1 MLYLISR
8 KKKTKEKVYYTSSQ
22 NVNSLSA
29 WRRTKYL
36 SMAWIHPLR
45 QGNILIDF
53 DLNIRPNQSI
63 NPYGKTM
70 QVIHMK
76 NI

>member
-53 DLNIRPNQSI
+53 DLKNIRPNRS
-63 NPYGKTM
+63 NPMAKPC
-70 QVIHMK
+70 K
-76 NI
+76 